1 MHVGA
6 TSLEMVHSK
15 VTVLTPTGFGWHGA
29 MKSKECLNRKTGQT
43 MFFKGSANK
52 GIHLKTCVRMASPRC
67 RLRPEAHRE
76 VFQVYISCIERYKPL
91 DLFSVP
97 FFSLSFCPS
106 VPQSWRWE
114 SRREKAGVR
123 QETYREACL
132 LQCTSPRW
140 LMRFASLSVYTG
152 GKWAEL
158 WMRPAS
164 LGAAKA
170 QHRPC
175 SAPPPLTSRPS
186 LASQS
191 SRHAG
196 VSRVHMLVAS
206 CKFSWSKQSG
216 PVSSTK
222 A

>member
-1 MHVGA
+1 
-6 TSLEMVHSK
+6 
-15 VTVLTPTGFGWHGA
+15 
-29 MKSKECLNRKTGQT
+29 

-52 GIHLKTCVRMASPRC
+52 GIHLKTCVRMASPAPC
-67 RLRPEAHRE
+67 CHLRPEAHRE
-76 VFQVYISCIERYKPL
+76 VFQVYVSCIERYKPL

-97 FFSLSFCPS
+97 FFSLSFCPPI
-106 VPQSWRWE
+106 PQSWRWE
-114 SRREKAGVR
+114 GEGRR
-123 QETYREACL
+123 QEWGRRHTEKLVSYDAQAL
-132 LQCTSPRW
+132 FQSSPHW
-140 LMRFASLSVYTG
+140 FMRFAPLSVYTR

-175 SAPPPLTSRPS
+175 SAPPPLTSRAS

-196 VSRVHMLVAS
+196 VSRAHMLGAS

-216 PVSSTK
+216 PVFSTK